1 MIRYLS
7 RSDIENL
14 KVSGVAL
21 ADGIEKILAA
31 AANGCAQNNPKSSC
45 QLPDGRLFQSIL
57 AVGIDAPAPPYA
69 ATKVVGLSPFNHD
82 KNLPHIGSVIVLLDG
97 STGLPCCI
105 MDGSWITAMRTAAL
119 SLVVARRFAR
129 PGAQRMGFIAC
140 GAQAR
145 AHLAVFQEEFPI
157 DFVTAYSRRPE
168 SAKQF
173 VDWCTTQGVEAQ
185 WSPNPQ
191 VAVTG
196 QDIVVSSVPGQSD
209 PLAFLRAEWLDPG
222 SFAALVDL
230 GRSWSEP
237 GFDDVDHRI
246 VDSREQAEK
255 AQKLRRFTPAGPY
268 TMDLQ
273 ELIEV
278 PTPLSYCPNQRAVF
292 VFQGLALADLAAAAI
307 VYDQSIATN
316 TGTLL
321 PE

>member
-14 KVSGVAL
+14 EVSGLAL
-21 ADGIEKILAA
+21 ADGIEAILTAA
-31 AANGCAQNNPKSSC
+31 AHGSAQNNPKSSC

-57 AVGIDAPAPPYA
+57 AVGIDAPAPLYA
-69 ATKVVGLSPFNHD
+69 ATKVVGLSPLNHEKD
-82 KNLPHIGSVIVLLDG
+82 LPHISSVIVLLDG

-105 MDGSWITAMRTAAL
+105 MDGTWITAMRTAAL

-129 PGAQRMGFIAC
+129 TDARRMGFIAC

-145 AHLAVFQEEFPI
+145 AHLTVFKEQFPVGC
-157 DFVTAYSRRPE
+157 VTAYSRRPE

-173 VDWCTTQGVEAQ
+173 VDWCGTQGVEAH
-185 WSPNPQ
+185 WSPDPQ
-191 VAVTG
+191 AAVSG
-196 QDIVVSSVPGQSD
+196 QDIVISSVPDQSA

-230 GRSWSEP
+230 GRSWCDQD
-237 GFDDVDHRI
+237 FDDVDHRI

-255 AQKLRRFTPAGPY
+255 SQKVRRFTPAGPY

-273 ELIEV
+273 ELITAPGPWRSGSNE
-278 PTPLSYCPNQRAVF
+278 RALF

-307 VYDQSIATN
+307 VYDQSITAH

-321 PE
+321 PA